1 MNFFGVKPLNISKE
15 YSKNDVMESIYYN
28 KNNVY
33 KKFYNR
39 FIMGNEKSKL
49 FFEVV
54 ADKILQL

>member
-1 MNFFGVKPLNISKE
+1 
-15 YSKNDVMESIYYN
+15 MESIYYN